1 MMEDCGRRKSWRRTP
16 VSSLGWEGCTAPD
29 LLLSPTSQAWSGAG
43 APTRRHRAP
52 PLPFPRAR
60 PGPPP
65 PPRLEDVS
73 RARTRGL
80 DGTGRARPARLPR
93 PGGKEVLRLV
103 CQGLALLFFKL

>member
-29 LLLSPTSQAWSGAG
+29 LLLSPTSQARSGAG

-60 PGPPP
+60 PAPPAAAP
-65 PPRLEDVS
+65 GGREPGSHPRAGRDRTRPPRPAAEARREGSAEACLS
-73 RARTRGL
+73 RLGVTI
-80 DGTGRARPARLPR
+80 
-93 PGGKEVLRLV
+93 
-103 CQGLALLFFKL
+103 F